1 MKRTITFLML
11 LLMAGLAMAQ
21 GTFTCGDPVIDGSG
35 NVYETVKINGLCWT
49 KSNMRAV
56 SYADGSPIANAMIY
70 NSNLHPDTTANLAN
84 FGRLYTW
91 WSAVNLPEGS
101 DAAPAKDAT
110 GFVRGVC
117 PAGWHIPTV
126 ADIQKLRTYADEDL
140 HSTDFWVMPNSNT
153 NSTGFSEVPGG
164 MFSAER
170 NRFEGL
176 LSNSYMWTDSSSRRE
191 WVVACNSRYFCD
203 KASEEYVKKG
213 DGLSVRCVFTMEICP
228 LVTTLAADE
237 CDMKYTT
244 AVLKG
249 SATDL
254 EGTLQEYGIVWGL
267 TKNALTNTQLATS
280 ITNGNFEATL
290 TGLPACGDTVYY
302 SAFVKQSSCNE
313 IVYGDTLMFVVCGHG
328 QDAKPCL
335 LAPTVTDHE
344 NNVYNT
350 VQIGNQCWMRENLR
364 TTTSPSTGNRL
375 ITDNSTDRT
384 FTGKQARW
392 YDNDSA
398 RYAPQNY
405 GLLYNWNAAVDT
417 FNSTYGEF
425 SVNDT
430 ADYAVNVTFTG
441 NRRGICP
448 EGWHL
453 PSDAEWDTLKK
464 YVSSQSQYICG
475 SKNSYIAK
483 SLASTTVWFSS
494 DSSCAV
500 GNVLNTNNKTGFS
513 AVPAGNNVGAQFN
526 HRTYTATFWSSTQ
539 AEKRNATNQYML
551 FNSAE
556 VNEHNNLKS
565 YGFSVRCIKDACED
579 NAVNATL
586 PTVTTSPVSCY
597 NGNGATGGNVTDDGG
612 AEITARGVCWS
623 TNPNPTIADNHTSD
637 SVGIGTFN
645 SVITNLTP
653 NIVYYVR
660 AYATNVKGTAYG
672 NEETYT
678 RIADGT
684 PCPCAT
690 KAYDHQG
697 NDYNTVWIGCQCWT
711 KENMRATTSP
721 NGHLT
726 FGGDSTSYTNAYYYD
741 YATSTIPLKDR
752 GLLYNWAGA
761 MDTTSTAEIEASFTN
776 RRGICPEGWHVP
788 SGDEWYEMLYYVGSQ
803 RDYICGTDNG
813 SPAVNMIAKALS
825 SKKYWN
831 SADGECV
838 PGHDSTSNN
847 KTGFSIVPAGY
858 CHGSTYYKTND
869 YAALW
874 SSRSNSGRHAQDR
887 IIMMDFEYVGTFT
900 QEYTNKYAGRSVR
913 CIKDTCDNNA
923 VSANLPTV
931 TTKPVQCDWTTGGNV
946 TDDGGAEVILR
957 GVCWDTTSNPTID
970 DKHTVDGFGIGD
982 FSSIVADMKVNKTY
996 YVRAYAINSA
1006 GVAYGN
1012 EETYIYGASCPGTP
1026 TVTDHENN
1034 VYNTVKIGNQCWTRE
1049 NMRCTTSPSGKIFN
1063 NATTDVSRLTPMFY
1077 NNTASAI
1084 AITER
1089 GMLYNW
1095 AAALDTV
1102 FTASTDASFTNRRGI
1117 CPEGWHLPS
1126 RAEWQ
1131 TLIDY
1136 TGTVECYTCGGDA
1149 SAIAKSLAYNGYW
1162 ANSNGACHIGNNLS
1176 SNNNTGF
1183 SAIPTGFGNLSSPF
1197 VDTLRTRFWSST
1209 GNNTSTSFGMTVNYN
1224 MANVSVTSG
1233 YDQNFGFAVRCLKDV
1248 ITTNCPT
1255 VTTTAATNVSSDS
1268 AKINGV
1274 VTNVSGTVEN
1284 YGFVWGTSKNTITT
1298 TVNGTSVTAMTAD
1311 GDFSSII
1318 KGLTPCDTIW
1328 YAAFAKTSEC
1338 GETVYGDTLTFKVP
1352 VAAPDYTSC
1361 GTVTDHEGNDY
1372 TTVKIGDQC
1381 WTREN
1386 MRCTTSPT
1394 GKTIQDGQNIIES
1407 NTNPYYYNNTS
1418 SSIPLRDRGIHY
1430 NYSAAM
1436 DTVITDNVAPKN
1448 HRGIC
1453 PEGWH
1458 IPDSSEFAKLREYVK
1473 LQGCY
1478 ICGGDENNITKSLAS
1493 TTYWEND
1500 LGVCQVGYSPSST
1513 NNATGFSVI
1522 PAGHATNVNGT
1533 ATFHQEHRGA
1543 SLWCSDSKQDKG
1555 HIFAIGYINGKEKML
1570 DNPSEKSFGRSVRCL
1585 KNDDNIS
1592 YDGQPCPGTPTVT
1605 DVDGNTY
1612 NTVQIGNQ
1620 CWMKENLRTTKYA
1633 DSTAITAGGS
1643 SVNNTVPYYYNTTF
1657 SNIDSVQRGYLY
1669 NWAAATRSA
1678 STRSNNPSNAQGICP
1693 TGWHL
1698 PSKAEWDTLTNYV
1711 SSIPEYLCDGTNANI
1726 AKALAS
1732 KTGWSQSTTTCAV
1745 GNDTTANNKTGFSAV
1760 PVGRCLGSTLIE
1772 VGYEANFWSSTLHE
1786 DNFAFSRYLNFNN
1799 AKVLGGTDGRNYG
1812 LSVRCLKDADTTA
1825 TDNCPVITRSGY
1837 SVGLKDSVALTGI
1850 ANNIVGDVTDYG
1862 FVYGYSR
1869 DAINRVVNSTHPKVI
1884 IRQYTDMSIL
1894 FIYKKLDSV
1903 PQCDS
1908 VYFVAFLKTDGC
1920 SETVYSDTVSFIIKP
1935 YPQSCGDVTD
1945 VDDNTYET
1953 VQLGSQCWMIENL
1966 RTKHFKDG
1974 TAIAQGTDTSFT
1986 IPYYYQPAPAEV
1998 TDYNFDYYGLYYNF
2012 ASVESPKGI
2021 CPEGWHV
2028 PTRSEWDT
2036 LSNYVRSQCAY
2047 VCGNNDN
2054 NFAKALSLHFG
2065 WKDSDEE
2072 CAVGNNQS
2080 TNNITNFG
2088 AIPMGRYNADA
2099 AKFDGVG
2106 EYSYFWTSTGYGT
2119 NTHYELTNAWTT
2131 RILYNRPFGFSSQ
2144 YTKTCGF
2151 PIRCLRDEATTPT
2164 VVIDSLSCPEAK
2176 TVTDHEGNVYAT
2188 VKIGNQC
2195 WTRENLRTTTSPS
2208 TKTNLIPADGVDY
2221 TFTGKQAR
2229 WYGNDSSQYAPLKY
2243 GLLYNWN
2250 AAVDTFNTTLGE
2262 LNVSNNYDYAVSV
2275 TFNSH
2280 RRGICPEGWHV
2291 PSDAEWN
2298 TMEQT
2303 VSGSDWQDIYANTNG
2318 WRGSHAGKLASGDK
2332 WNYSLKANAPGDTSY
2347 SDRNK
2352 SGFSA
2357 FPVGKCYGS
2366 WSGEAG
2372 VNAYFW
2378 SSTQMS
2384 GSNGDAWSRQ
2394 IGYYDVTVYRT
2405 NYFKCNG
2412 FSVRCVKDADTT
2424 ATDNCPEIIQALY
2437 DRIEVDS
2444 VTLTGI
2450 ANNIIGDVTDYGFVY
2465 GYSRDAINRVV
2476 NSTHPRVTIS
2486 HYSEVSMFDYDKLDS
2501 VPQCGSVYFVAF
2513 LKTDG
2518 CSETVYSDTVSF
2530 IIKPYTQNC
2539 GTVTDADGNTY
2550 ETVQLGSQCWMKS
2563 NLRTTKYADGTEIT
2577 AGGDKVSASEAYYY
2591 DNTSSNIALEQR
2603 GYFYNWAAAMNGASS
2618 SNATPSGVQG
2628 ICPDGWHLPSHA
2640 EWDALMNYVRSNSCY
2655 ICGGNSEN
2663 IAKALASTTGWENH
2677 NGTCRVGNDQILNNA
2692 TEFSSVPAGN
2702 YYGTFQGL
2710 LEGTE
2715 ANFWSSREDENDP
2728 NRAWCVLLRT
2738 YDKILNSSNNSK
2750 KYGYSI
2756 RCLKDADTLCA
2767 PEGDARPCPGTP
2779 TVTDHENNVYNTVQ
2793 IGDQCWMKENMRCT
2807 TSPSG
2812 KTAFQAASGSS
2823 SYVSPQYYDSESSI
2837 PLNDRG
2843 LLYNWAAAMD
2853 TLFTSE
2859 NEMNVSFIN
2868 RRGICPE
2875 GWHVPTDNEWT
2886 VFENYVKSQD
2896 CYHCNDTSDYIA
2908 KALSSTKYWKEDD
2921 FMSCLVGNDL
2931 TKNNATGFSAIPAG
2945 MCRYPNYYLDSMQV
2959 SFWSSTSASDYGA
2972 YFRNIMSHERV
2983 VTREAGN
2990 DKNTSYSVRCLKD
3003 EVVVIDS
3010 LSCPEAKTVTD
3021 YEGNTY
3027 ATVRIGNQCW
3037 TRQNMRATKYADG
3050 RSIPAGDGR
3059 SNTEPYYY
3067 NYTSSGIDLKDRGLL
3082 YNWTAAMDSAASSNA
3097 VPSGVQGICPTGW
3110 HVPSDAEWN
3119 LMEQTVSND
3128 FGNWVE
3134 FSALRGSHAGKL
3146 AGGDKWQTSSNAN
3159 APGDTNYTDRNASG
3173 FSAVPAGYSFGSS
3186 FYYAGDEARFWTSTQ
3201 YSDTRA
3207 WKRDLI
3213 YINTQVFRDY
3223 DDKYCGYSVR
3233 CLKDE
3238 VVVIDSL
3245 SCPEAKTVTDHE
3257 NNVYATVKIGN
3268 QCWTRENLR
3277 TTTSPSTGTYL
3288 VTTNNTLTYTGK
3300 QARWYGYDSSQYAP
3314 LKYGLLYNWN
3324 AAVDTFNTTFGETSV
3339 NNVPVSVTFT
3349 GHRRGIC
3356 PEGWHLPSNAEWDTL
3371 TTYVGNNLGA
3381 NNATGF
3387 SAVLAGSH
3395 TGSFTG
3401 KNINAFFWSSTQ
3413 DDSNTAWRRMLS
3425 NNNVS
3430 MGNSKLGKDNSF
3442 SVRCLKDEATTTT
3455 VVIDSLSCPEAKT
3468 VTDHEGNTYATVKI
3482 GKQCWTRQNL
3492 RTTTS
3497 PSTGTYLVTTN
3508 DTVTFTGKQARWYD
3522 NDSTTYAPLKYGLLY
3537 NWNAAVDTNVT
3548 GFGEL
3553 SVNNV
3558 ENNAVSVTFTGHR
3571 RGICP
3576 EGWHL
3581 PSYAE
3586 WDTLTQYVE
3595 SQPQYRCDELNA
3607 SIAKTL
3613 ADTSGWKH
3621 DDRECAVGNK
3631 NDHPSLY
3638 NLTGFS
3644 AIPAGY
3650 YSRLSSFRMAGNY
3663 ATFWVATD
3671 LGIQIQ
3677 HGASFYYITH
3687 DSRVVHN
3694 YTESKSTSFSVR
3706 CVKDE

>member
-1 MKRTITFLML
+1 MKRTVTFLML
-11 LLMAGLAMAQ
+11 LLMAGAAMAQ
-21 GTFTCGDPVIDGSG
+21 GEFVCGDTVRDGNG
-35 NVYETVKINGLCWT
+35 NAYATVQIAALCWT

-117 PAGWHIPTV
+117 PAGWRIPTV

-203 KASEEYVKKG
+203 KASEENVKKG

-228 LVTTLAADE
+228 LVTTIAADE

-302 SAFVKQSSCNE
+302 SAFVKQSSCSE
-313 IVYGDTLMFVVCGHG
+313 TVYGDTLMFVVCGHG

-335 LAPTVTDHE
+335 LAPTVIDHE

-392 YDNDSA
+392 YGNDSA
-398 RYAPQNY
+398 QYAPQNY

-425 SVNDT
+425 SVNDN
-430 ADYAVNVTFTG
+430 ADNAVSVTFNS

-475 SKNSYIAK
+475 SKNSYIAR
-483 SLASTTVWFSS
+483 SLAFTSGWSSS

-500 GNVLNTNNKTGFS
+500 GNVLNTNNNTGFS

-623 TNPNPTIADNHTSD
+623 TNHNPTIADNHTSD

-678 RIADGT
+678 RIVDGT

-690 KAYDHQG
+690 KVYDHQG

-721 NGHLT
+721 NGYLQN
-726 FGGDSTSYTNAYYYD
+726 GGNNTSHYKAYYYD
-741 YATSTIPLKDR
+741 NTSVIPLKDR
-752 GLLYNWAGA
+752 GLLYNWAA
-761 MDTTSTAEIEASFTN
+761 AIDSTTTNGIVDGFTK

-788 SGDEWYEMLYYVGSQ
+788 ALDEYATLRAYVASQSNYFCGDTN
-803 RDYICGTDNG
+803 RN
-813 SPAVNMIAKALS
+813 IAKALAS
-825 SKKYWN
+825 TEYWN
-831 SADGECV
+831 TSGVECAVGNNAAD
-838 PGHDSTSNN
+838 NN
-847 KTGFSIVPAGY
+847 ATGFSAIPAGSVS
-858 CHGSTYYKTND
+858 GFSTVYYNEGE

-874 SSRSNSGRHAQDR
+874 TSTSTSDTTAYIRRLHNHWSYFTYTDGDR
-887 IIMMDFEYVGTFT
+887 KSF
-900 QEYTNKYAGRSVR
+900 GRSVR
-913 CIKDTCDNNA
+913 CIKDTCGNT
-923 VSANLPTV
+923 LPTS
-931 TTKPVQCDWTTGGNV
+931 D
-946 TDDGGAEVILR
+946 
-957 GVCWDTTSNPTID
+957 
-970 DKHTVDGFGIGD
+970 
-982 FSSIVADMKVNKTY
+982 
-996 YVRAYAINSA
+996 
-1006 GVAYGN
+1006 
-1012 EETYIYGASCPGTP
+1012 
-1026 TVTDHENN
+1026 
-1034 VYNTVKIGNQCWTRE
+1034 
-1049 NMRCTTSPSGKIFN
+1049 
-1063 NATTDVSRLTPMFY
+1063 
-1077 NNTASAI
+1077 
-1084 AITER
+1084 
-1089 GMLYNW
+1089 
-1095 AAALDTV
+1095 
-1102 FTASTDASFTNRRGI
+1102 
-1117 CPEGWHLPS
+1117 
-1126 RAEWQ
+1126 
-1131 TLIDY
+1131 
-1136 TGTVECYTCGGDA
+1136 
-1149 SAIAKSLAYNGYW
+1149 
-1162 ANSNGACHIGNNLS
+1162 
-1176 SNNNTGF
+1176 
-1183 SAIPTGFGNLSSPF
+1183 
-1197 VDTLRTRFWSST
+1197 
-1209 GNNTSTSFGMTVNYN
+1209 
-1224 MANVSVTSG
+1224 
-1233 YDQNFGFAVRCLKDV
+1233 
-1248 ITTNCPT
+1248 NCPT

-1328 YAAFAKTSEC
+1328 YAAFTKTSDC
-1338 GETVYGDTLTFKVP
+1338 DDYVYGDTMWFKVP
-1352 VAAPDYTSC
+1352 APDITTC
-1361 GTVTDHEGNDY
+1361 GKVKDHQNNEY
-1372 TTVKIGDQC
+1372 STVKIGTQC
-1381 WTREN
+1381 WMAEN
-1386 MRCTTSPT
+1386 MRCTTSPKGIMQKGT
-1394 GKTIQDGQNIIES
+1394 TQAVF
-1407 NTNPYYYNNTS
+1407 TTPYYFETLSTTIPSTVGGHFYNWQ
-1418 SSIPLRDRGIHY
+1418 
-1430 NYSAAM
+1430 AAM
-1436 DTVITDNVAPKN
+1436 DTSFTAEENISFTNR
-1448 HRGIC
+1448 RGIC
-1453 PEGWH
+1453 PVGWH
-1458 IPDSSEFAKLREYVK
+1458 IPSEDDWNTLINYVSS
-1473 LQGCY
+1473 QSDCY
-1478 ICGGDENNITKSLAS
+1478 ACGGNANHIAKSLAS
-1493 TTYWEND
+1493 KEHWKNNNKECN
-1500 LGVCQVGYSPSST
+1500 VGNKASST
-1513 NNATGFSVI
+1513 NNATGFNVI
-1522 PAGHATNVNGT
+1522 PTGTIAQAQGMMISEGTNAFFWSSTSVSATTVVTTVMAHNSKIMDRGT
-1533 ATFHQEHRGA
+1533 ATKVAAQ
-1543 SLWCSDSKQDKG
+1543 
-1555 HIFAIGYINGKEKML
+1555 
-1570 DNPSEKSFGRSVRCL
+1570 SVRCV
-1585 KNDDNIS
+1585 KDEESTTTCPTVTTGVASTTADDVTKANLSGTVANITGTVEANGFAYGDS
-1592 YDGQPCPGTPTVT
+1592 KSALTSTKANEGSSDESLEATITGLTPCDTIWYAAFAKTSDCDETVYGDTLFFVAKPAPQDCGTVT
-1605 DVDGNTY
+1605 DVDGNKY
-1612 NTVQIGNQ
+1612 ETVKLGNQ

-1643 SVNNTVPYYYNTTF
+1643 SVSNTVPYYYNTAF

-1711 SSIPEYLCDGTNANI
+1711 SSIPEYLCDGTNASI

-1732 KTGWSQSTTTCAV
+1732 KTGWSPSTITCAV

-1760 PVGRCLGSTLIE
+1760 PVGRCLGSTFIE

-1786 DNFAFSRYLNFNN
+1786 NNFAFSRYLQYNN

-1825 TDNCPVITRSGY
+1825 TDNCPVITKSSCSIG
-1837 SVGLKDSVALTGI
+1837 VKDSVALTGI
-1850 ANNIVGDVTDYG
+1850 ANNIIGDVTDYG

-1884 IRQYTDMSIL
+1884 IRQYTDMSI
-1894 FIYKKLDSV
+1894 FTYKKLDSV

-1945 VDDNTYET
+1945 VDDNYYHT

-1974 TAIAQGTDTSFT
+1974 TAIAQGADTSFT

-2036 LSNYVRSQCAY
+2036 LSNYVGSQCAY

-2054 NFAKALSLHFG
+2054 NFAKALSSHFG
-2065 WKDSDEE
+2065 WKDSDAE

-2080 TNNITNFG
+2080 TNNITSFG

-2131 RILYNRPFGFSSQ
+2131 RYNRPYGLASQ
-2144 YTKTCGF
+2144 YTKTYGF

-2332 WNYSLKANAPGDTSY
+2332 WNYSLIANAPGDTSY

-2366 WSGEAG
+2366 WFGEAG

-2378 SSTQMS
+2378 SSTQIS

-2405 NYFKCNG
+2405 NYFKSNG
-2412 FSVRCVKDADTT
+2412 FSVRCVKDENGSS
-2424 ATDNCPEIIQALY
+2424 TDNCPEIIQALY

-2465 GYSRDAINRVV
+2465 GYSRDAINRIV

-2486 HYSEVSMFDYDKLDS
+2486 HYSEVSIFDYDKLDS

-2539 GTVTDADGNTY
+2539 GTVTDVDGNTY

-2563 NLRTTKYADGTEIT
+2563 NLRTKHYADSTEIT
-2577 AGGDKVSASEAYYY
+2577 AGGDNVSATEAYYY
-2591 DNTSSNIALEQR
+2591 DNTSSNIALKQR
-2603 GYFYNWAAAMNGASS
+2603 GYFYNWAAATRNTS
-2618 SNATPSGVQG
+2618 SNTIPSGVQG

-2663 IAKALASTTGWENH
+2663 IAKALASTTGWENY
-2677 NGTCRVGNDQILNNA
+2677 NGTCRVGNDQTLNNA

-2710 LEGTE
+2710 LEGTQ

-2738 YDKILNSSNNSK
+2738 YDKNLNSSNNSK
-2750 KYGYSI
+2750 KYGYSV
-2756 RCLKDADTLCA
+2756 RCLKDADADTLCA
-2767 PEGDARPCPGTP
+2767 PEGDAKPCPGTP

-2853 TLFTSE
+2853 TVFTSE

-2875 GWHVPTDNEWT
+2875 GWHVPTDYEWN
-2886 VFENYVKSQD
+2886 VFENYVNSQV
-2896 CYHCNDTSDYIA
+2896 CYQCDDEIDFIA

-2921 FMSCLVGNDL
+2921 YMSCIVGNDL
-2931 TKNNATGFSAIPAG
+2931 TKNNATGFSAVPAG
-2945 MCRYPNYYLDSMQV
+2945 MCRFPNYYLDSMQV
-2959 SFWSSTSASDYGA
+2959 SFWTSTSASEYGA
-2972 YFRNIMSHERV
+2972 YFCNIMSHERV

-2990 DKNTSYSVRCLKD
+2990 DKNTGYSVRCIKNGL
-3003 EVVVIDS
+3003 EGNPCPGAPTVIDADS
-3010 LSCPEAKTVTD
+3010 NV
-3021 YEGNTY
+3021 YN
-3027 ATVRIGNQCW
+3027 TVRIGNQCW
-3037 TRQNMRATKYADG
+3037 MKENLRTTKYADG
-3050 RSIPAGDGR
+3050 STITAGGNNE
-3059 SNTEPYYY
+3059 SSTERYYY
-3067 NYTSSGIDLKDRGLL
+3067 DYTTSGIDSVQRGYL
-3082 YNWTAAMDSAASSNA
+3082 YNWAAVMNGAESSNA
-3097 VPSGVQGICPTGW
+3097 APSGVQGICPTGW
-3110 HVPSDAEWN
+3110 HVPSYAEWMVLLPYLN
-3119 LMEQTVSND
+3119 SQNQYLCESVN
-3128 FGNWVE
+3128 E
-3134 FSALRGSHAGKL
+3134 LL
-3146 AGGDKWQTSSNAN
+3146 AKSLASSTGWNSSNNQCAVGN
-3159 APGDTNYTDRNASG
+3159 NQSTNNLTG
-3173 FSAVPAGYSFGSS
+3173 FSAVPAGYYDGSTLLG
-3186 FYYAGDEARFWTSTQ
+3186 AGECAEFWSSTQ
-3201 YSDTRA
+3201 VDN
-3207 WKRDLI
+3207 DLAR
-3213 YINTQVFRDY
+3213 YLNLYY
-3223 DDKYCGYSVR
+3223 DHAAVNRGQCNKNYANSVR
-3233 CLKDE
+3233 CVKDVSTIPTVSTAAVSNITDTSATCGGNVTSDGGDNVIARGVCWSTSSNPTVNDSHTTDSSGMGSFTSNITGLTASTTYYVRAYATNSEGTAYGNE
-3238 VVVIDSL
+3238 VTFVTSGAYDAQP
-3245 SCPEAKTVTDHE
+3245 CPGVPTVTDYDG
-3257 NNVYATVKIGN
+3257 NVYNTVQIGN
-3268 QCWTRENLR
+3268 KCWMKENLR
-3277 TTTSPSTGTYL
+3277 TKHYADGTEIPAGGSSTSDAQPYYYDYVAAPSVAL
-3288 VTTNNTLTYTGK
+3288 PLEL
-3300 QARWYGYDSSQYAP
+3300 RGY
-3314 LKYGLLYNWN
+3314 LYNWS
-3324 AAVDTFNTTFGETSV
+3324 AAMNGASSSNTIPS
-3339 NNVPVSVTFT
+3339 NVQGV
-3349 GHRRGIC
+3349 C
-3356 PEGWHLPSNAEWDTL
+3356 PSGWHLPSELEWIELTNYVSSQSKFRCNVNDKYDNAKALASEIGWAMLSNITG
-3371 TTYVGNNLGA
+3371 YCVPGNDPST

-3387 SAVLAGSH
+3387 SAIPIAFCNG
-3395 TGSFTG
+3395 
-3401 KNINAFFWSSTQ
+3401 NIYINEWTMASFWSSTF
-3413 DDSNTAWRRMLS
+3413 DG
-3425 NNNVS
+3425 NNVRVLRINK
-3430 MGNSKLGKDNSF
+3430 NSQYVNYVGSDF
-3442 SVRCLKDEATTTT
+3442 
-3455 VVIDSLSCPEAKT
+3455 
-3468 VTDHEGNTYATVKI
+3468 
-3482 GKQCWTRQNL
+3482 
-3492 RTTTS
+3492 
-3497 PSTGTYLVTTN
+3497 
-3508 DTVTFTGKQARWYD
+3508 QARQ
-3522 NDSTTYAPLKYGLLY
+3522 YGL
-3537 NWNAAVDTNVT
+3537 
-3548 GFGEL
+3548 
-3553 SVNNV
+3553 
-3558 ENNAVSVTFTGHR
+3558 
-3571 RGICP
+3571 
-3576 EGWHL
+3576 
-3581 PSYAE
+3581 
-3586 WDTLTQYVE
+3586 
-3595 SQPQYRCDELNA
+3595 
-3607 SIAKTL
+3607 
-3613 ADTSGWKH
+3613 
-3621 DDRECAVGNK
+3621 
-3631 NDHPSLY
+3631 
-3638 NLTGFS
+3638 
-3644 AIPAGY
+3644 
-3650 YSRLSSFRMAGNY
+3650 
-3663 ATFWVATD
+3663 
-3671 LGIQIQ
+3671 
-3677 HGASFYYITH
+3677 
-3687 DSRVVHN
+3687 
-3694 YTESKSTSFSVR
+3694 SVR
-3706 CVKDE
+3706 CVKDTGNTSLGAQPCPGTHTVTDLDNNVYNTVQIGNQCWMKENMRSTKYSDGTDIPAGGN

>member
-126 ADIQKLRTYADEDL
+126 DDIQKLRTYADEDL
-140 HSTDFWVMPNSNT
+140 HSTDFWLMPNANT

-213 DGLSVRCVFTMEICP
+213 DGLSVRCVKGMEICAEIATIGAIDTLTGQIRLKGEITDFVGEIMNSGFIWGVNKSEITSIANSFTNSKDVVALIDGVSSCDTIWFAAFAKTSYCSKIIYGDTIWFANCCQACPGTPTVTDHEGNVYNTVLIGDQCWTRENMRCTTSPNGYLKYHNTSDSLSHHERAHYYNNESSTIP
-228 LVTTLAADE
+228 LKERGLFYNWPGALDTISSNDIRCSFTNRRGICPEGWHIPSDEEWTIMENFVKSQSDYGCGSNENIAKALSSKEYWKTSSYNCAVGNEPNQNNASCFSIIPAGHTLGTSFRTDSISAFFWTSTSGDGLVDGYYRYFGYYDSTIKRDHGSLKYYGFSVRCLKDSDCPEVSTIAPDE
-237 CDMKYTT
+237 CNVSDT
-244 AVLKG
+244 
-249 SATDL
+249 
-254 EGTLQEYGIVWGL
+254 
-267 TKNALTNTQLATS
+267 
-280 ITNGNFEATL
+280 EATL
-290 TGLPACGDTVYY
+290 RGKAARLKGDTEDHGFVWGTSKTNMTNTLNGANVDTIATDGTFAAKITNMPPCGDTLYY
-302 SAFVKQSSCNE
+302 MAYVKQSLCDE
-313 IVYGDTLMFVVCGHG
+313 TVYGDTMMFIVCGRG

-335 LAPTVTDHE
+335 FSPTVADHE
-344 NNVYNT
+344 GNVYNT

-392 YDNDSA
+392 YGNDSA
-398 RYAPQNY
+398 LYAPQNY

-475 SKNSYIAK
+475 SKNSYIAR
-483 SLASTTVWFSS
+483 SLASTTVWLSS

-586 PTVTTSPVSCY
+586 PTVTT
-597 NGNGATGGNVTDDGG
+597 
-612 AEITARGVCWS
+612 
-623 TNPNPTIADNHTSD
+623 
-637 SVGIGTFN
+637 
-645 SVITNLTP
+645 
-653 NIVYYVR
+653 
-660 AYATNVKGTAYG
+660 
-672 NEETYT
+672 
-678 RIADGT
+678 
-684 PCPCAT
+684 
-690 KAYDHQG
+690 
-697 NDYNTVWIGCQCWT
+697 
-711 KENMRATTSP
+711 
-721 NGHLT
+721 
-726 FGGDSTSYTNAYYYD
+726 
-741 YATSTIPLKDR
+741 
-752 GLLYNWAGA
+752 
-761 MDTTSTAEIEASFTN
+761 
-776 RRGICPEGWHVP
+776 
-788 SGDEWYEMLYYVGSQ
+788 
-803 RDYICGTDNG
+803 
-813 SPAVNMIAKALS
+813 
-825 SKKYWN
+825 
-831 SADGECV
+831 
-838 PGHDSTSNN
+838 
-847 KTGFSIVPAGY
+847 
-858 CHGSTYYKTND
+858 
-869 YAALW
+869 
-874 SSRSNSGRHAQDR
+874 
-887 IIMMDFEYVGTFT
+887 
-900 QEYTNKYAGRSVR
+900 
-913 CIKDTCDNNA
+913 
-923 VSANLPTV
+923 
-931 TTKPVQCDWTTGGNV
+931 KPVQCDWTTGGNV
-946 TDDGGAEVILR
+946 TDDGGAEVILC

-970 DKHTVDGFGIGD
+970 DKHTVDGSGIGD

-1006 GVAYGN
+1006 GIAYGN

-1026 TVTDHENN
+1026 TVKDHQGNE
-1034 VYNTVKIGNQCWTRE
+1034 YNTVKIGDQCWTRE

-1063 NATTDVSRLTPMFY
+1063 NATTDVSRLTPMYY

-1084 AITER
+1084 AIKER
-1089 GMLYNW
+1089 GLLYNW

-1162 ANSNGACHIGNNLS
+1162 ANSNGVCHIGNNLS

-1233 YDQNFGFAVRCLKDV
+1233 YDQNFGFAVRCLKDA

-1533 ATFHQEHRGA
+1533 ATFHQELRGA

-1555 HIFAIGYINGKEKML
+1555 HIFAIGYNSGKEKML

-1633 DSTAITAGGS
+1633 DSTAITAGES
-1643 SVNNTVPYYYNTTF
+1643 SVSNTVPHYYNTTF

-1732 KTGWSQSTTTCAV
+1732 KTGWSPSTTTCAV

-1786 DNFAFSRYLNFNN
+1786 DNFAFSRYLNYNN

-1837 SVGLKDSVALTGI
+1837 SIGVKDSVALTGI
-1850 ANNIVGDVTDYG
+1850 ANNIIGDVTDYG

-1920 SETVYSDTVSFIIKP
+1920 SETVYSDTVSFKIKP
-1935 YPQSCGDVTD
+1935 YPQSCGTVTD
-1945 VDDNTYET
+1945 VDGNYYQT

-1974 TAIAQGTDTSFT
+1974 TAIAQGADTSFT

-2028 PTRSEWDT
+2028 PTRSEWNT
-2036 LSNYVRSQCAY
+2036 LSNYVGSQCAY

-2054 NFAKALSLHFG
+2054 NFAKALSSYFG
-2065 WKDSDEE
+2065 WKDSDAE

-2080 TNNITNFG
+2080 TNNLTSFG

-2131 RILYNRPFGFSSQ
+2131 RTIYNRPYGLASQ
-2144 YTKTCGF
+2144 YTKTYGF

-2444 VTLTGI
+2444 VAL
-2450 ANNIIGDVTDYGFVY
+2450 AAFAENIIGDVTDYGFVY

-2476 NSTHPRVTIS
+2476 NSTHPKLTID
-2486 HYSEVSMFDYDKLDS
+2486 HLTDVSIFVYDKLDS
-2501 VPQCGSVYFVAF
+2501 VPECGSVYFVAF

-2563 NLRTTKYADGTEIT
+2563 NLRTKHYADGTEIT
-2577 AGGDKVSASEAYYY
+2577 AGGDNVSAAEAYYY

-2603 GYFYNWAAAMNGASS
+2603 GYFYNWAAATRNTS
-2618 SNATPSGVQG
+2618 SNTIPSRVQG

-2640 EWDALMNYVRSNSCY
+2640 EWDTLMNYVRSNSCY

-2663 IAKALASTTGWENH
+2663 IAKALASTTGWEDH
-2677 NGTCRVGNDQILNNA
+2677 NGTCRVGNDQTLNNA

-2702 YYGTFQGL
+2702 YYGSFQGL
-2710 LEGTE
+2710 LEGTQ

-2767 PEGDARPCPGTP
+2767 PVGDAKPCPGTP

-2823 SYVSPQYYDSESSI
+2823 SYVNPQYYDSESSI

-2853 TLFTSE
+2853 TVFTSE

-2945 MCRYPNYYLDSMQV
+2945 MCRYPNYYLDSTQV

-3003 EVVVIDS
+3003 EATTPTVVIDS

-3021 YEGNTY
+3021 IEGNTY
-3027 ATVRIGNQCW
+3027 ATVKIGNQCW

-3050 RSIPAGDGR
+3050 RSIPAGGGISD
-3059 SNTEPYYY
+3059 TEPYYY
-3067 NYTSSGIDLKDRGLL
+3067 DYTESGIDLKDRGYY
-3082 YNWTAAMDSAASSNA
+3082 YNWAAVMNGAVSSNA
-3097 VPSGVQGICPTGW
+3097 APSGVQGICPTGW

-3119 LMEQTVSND
+3119 MMEKTVSGSDWQDGYANT
-3128 FGNWVE
+3128 FGY
-3134 FSALRGSHAGKL
+3134 RGSHAGKL
-3146 AGGDKWQTSSNAN
+3146 AGGDKWVYSSEAN
-3159 APGDTNYTDRNASG
+3159 SPGNTNYTDRNKFG
-3173 FSAVPAGYSFGSS
+3173 FSAVPAGICFVSS
-3186 FYYAGDEARFWTSTQ
+3186 FRNVGFIAIFWSSTQNDDYYAWYRSL
-3201 YSDTRA
+3201 Y
-3207 WKRDLI
+3207 
-3213 YINTQVFRDY
+3213 Y
-3223 DDKYCGYSVR
+3223 DDAQVVRDSLDKVYGFSVR
-3233 CLKDE
+3233 CLKDNDA
-3238 VVVIDSL
+3238 VIDEK
-3245 SCPEAKTVTDHE
+3245 SCPEAQTVKDHE
-3257 NNVYATVKIGN
+3257 GNVYATVQIGD
-3268 QCWTRENLR
+3268 QCWTRDNLR
-3277 TTTSPSTGTYL
+3277 TTTSPSTGKYI
-3288 VTTNNTLTYTGK
+3288 VNNEFTAGSNIACTYTGK
-3300 QARWYGYDSSQYAP
+3300 MARWYDNDSATYAP
-3314 LKYGLLYNWN
+3314 MKYGLLYNWN
-3324 AAVDTFNTTFGETSV
+3324 AAVDTFNTAFNETNI
-3339 NNVPVSVTFT
+3339 NNSDNNAVDVSFT
-3349 GHRRGIC
+3349 SHRRGIC
-3356 PEGWHLPSNAEWDTL
+3356 PKGWHLPTGAEWTTL
-3371 TTYVGNNLGA
+3371 RDYVSSQPGYLCNGNSNNIAKALADSVGWYSA
-3381 NNATGF
+3381 TNVCRVGYNQNENNATGF
-3387 SAVLAGSH
+3387 SANPAGYYTTLFTNRGSDAAFWTATQNNSILADYRKL
-3395 TGSFTG
+3395 TNTYI
-3401 KNINAFFWSSTQ
+3401 NIYVYNI
-3413 DDSNTAWRRMLS
+3413 
-3425 NNNVS
+3425 
-3430 MGNSKLGKDNSF
+3430 SKANGY
-3442 SVRCLKDEATTTT
+3442 SVRCLKD
-3455 VVIDSLSCPEAKT
+3455 
-3468 VTDHEGNTYATVKI
+3468 N
-3482 GKQCWTRQNL
+3482 
-3492 RTTTS
+3492 
-3497 PSTGTYLVTTN
+3497 
-3508 DTVTFTGKQARWYD
+3508 
-3522 NDSTTYAPLKYGLLY
+3522 
-3537 NWNAAVDTNVT
+3537 
-3548 GFGEL
+3548 
-3553 SVNNV
+3553 
-3558 ENNAVSVTFTGHR
+3558 
-3571 RGICP
+3571 
-3576 EGWHL
+3576 
-3581 PSYAE
+3581 
-3586 WDTLTQYVE
+3586 
-3595 SQPQYRCDELNA
+3595 
-3607 SIAKTL
+3607 
-3613 ADTSGWKH
+3613 
-3621 DDRECAVGNK
+3621 
-3631 NDHPSLY
+3631 
-3638 NLTGFS
+3638 
-3644 AIPAGY
+3644 
-3650 YSRLSSFRMAGNY
+3650 
-3663 ATFWVATD
+3663 
-3671 LGIQIQ
+3671 
-3677 HGASFYYITH
+3677 
-3687 DSRVVHN
+3687 
-3694 YTESKSTSFSVR
+3694 
-3706 CVKDE
+3706 